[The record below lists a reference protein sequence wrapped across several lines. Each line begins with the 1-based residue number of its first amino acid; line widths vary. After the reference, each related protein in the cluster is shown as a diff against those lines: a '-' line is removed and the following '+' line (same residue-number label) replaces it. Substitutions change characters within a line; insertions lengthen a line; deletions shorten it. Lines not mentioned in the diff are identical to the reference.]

1 MQFEGSTSL
10 HPRCPKYL
18 LVDDGKIKGPFAI
31 RDNAKELA
39 SILGSKYR
47 YTSVEMQGCMK
58 HYVLPAN
65 MDDDFNII
73 K

>member
-1 MQFEGSTSL
+1 MEFEGSTSL

-31 RDNAKELA
+31 RGNAKELA

-47 YTSVEMQGCMK
+47 YTSVMMSGHMT
-58 HYVLPAN
+58 HYVIPQN